1 MRPLKKSLIRGQNPV
16 EQVPRFSFWNIHPT
30 LPMEP
35 AKARR
40 MGRKPLGILP
50 WIQKFY
56 SAWLYMLNVSGHQR
70 HSSLSTEARSLAAD
84 AEF

>member
-16 EQVPRFSFWNIHPT
+16 AHFSFWNIHPT

-50 WIQKFY
+50 WIQQFY
-56 SAWLYMLNVSGHQR
+56 YASF
-70 HSSLSTEARSLAAD
+70 TC
-84 AEF
+84 